1 MTAAR
6 IAGAV
11 SHEVIHWQSI
21 NWQKVHQNVRRL
33 QARIVKATQAGQW
46 GKVKALQRLLTHS
59 FSGKA
64 LAVKRV
70 TENQGKRTAGV
81 DGTTWDTPTK
91 KASALGHLNRPGYRP
106 LPLKRIYIPKN
117 SNPQKLRPL
126 GIPTMFDRAMQAL
139 YLLAL
144 DPIAETQ
151 ADPNSYG
158 FRKERSCADAI
169 GQAHTVLSNWA
180 GAKWILEADIRAC
193 FDRISH
199 DWMLE
204 HIPMDK
210 NILYKWLKAGY
221 MEKHVLHATEIGTP
235 QGGIAS
241 PVLANMT
248 LDGLEKRIREKYP
261 KASERSRK
269 AKVNLIRYADDFIIT
284 GATQEILQ
292 DEILPLVKAFLEE
305 RGLELS
311 LEKTHITHINDG
323 FDFLGQNIRSYAGT
337 VLARPSQKNVHT
349 FLTKVRT
356 LIKQNAQAT
365 AGHLIAQLNPL
376 IRGWANYHR
385 HSSSKQT
392 FVEVDNAIFLALW
405 QWVKRRHPKKNRHWM
420 KDKYFRSE
428 GNRNWVFYGEL
439 EGRDGKPYRV
449 RLLDAADTPIR
460 RHIKVKGEVN
470 PYNPQWEMY
479 FEERLTVK
487 MRKEL
492 EGRKLALRLWQD
504 QAGICPVC
512 QQTITQTSGWHS
524 HHIQWRVNGGS
535 DKIENRVLL
544 HPTCHQ
550 QVHQLGK
557 SVVKPR
563 SARSVRKA

>member
-1 MTAAR
+1 
-6 IAGAV
+6 
-11 SHEVIHWQSI
+11 
-21 NWQKVHQNVRRL
+21 
-33 QARIVKATQAGQW
+33 
-46 GKVKALQRLLTHS
+46 
-59 FSGKA
+59 
-64 LAVKRV
+64 
-70 TENQGKRTAGV
+70 
-81 DGTTWDTPTK
+81 
-91 KASALGHLNRPGYRP
+91 
-106 LPLKRIYIPKN
+106 
-117 SNPQKLRPL
+117 
-126 GIPTMFDRAMQAL
+126 
-139 YLLAL
+139 
-144 DPIAETQ
+144 
-151 ADPNSYG
+151 
-158 FRKERSCADAI
+158 
-169 GQAHTVLSNWA
+169 
-180 GAKWILEADIRAC
+180 
-193 FDRISH
+193 
-199 DWMLE
+199 
-204 HIPMDK
+204 
-210 NILYKWLKAGY
+210 
-221 MEKHVLHATEIGTP
+221 
-235 QGGIAS
+235 
-241 PVLANMT
+241 MT

-284 GATQEILQ
+284 GATQDILHN
-292 DEILPLVKAFLEE
+292 EILPLVKAFLEE

-311 LEKTHITHINDG
+311 LEKTHITHITDG

-392 FVEVDNAIFLALW
+392 FVEVDHTIFLALW

-439 EGRDGKPYRV
+439 EGRDGKPDRV
-449 RLLDAADTPIR
+449 RLLYAADTPIR
-460 RHIKVKGEVN
+460 RHIKVKGEAN
-470 PYNPQWEMY
+470 PYDPCWEMY

-487 MRKEL
+487 MRNDL

-512 QQTITQTSGWHS
+512 HQTITQTSGWHC

-535 DKIENRVLL
+535 NKIENQVLL
-544 HPTCHQ
+544 HPICHQ
-550 QVHQLGK
+550 QVHQLEK